1 MLQSFKKQ
9 GRELISSTLA
19 QFKKTKQDLEQGVVQ
34 CNDSI
39 SHIDSV
45 ILELESEK
53 QLEQAAIKEASSVI
67 SHINAILGTPES
79 DKADDTDEHY

>member
-19 QFKKTKQDLEQGVVQ
+19 QFKKTKEDLEQGVIQ
-34 CNDSI
+34 CNNNI

-45 ILELESEK
+45 ISELESEK
-53 QLEQAAIKEASSVI
+53 QQEQAAIKEASSVI
-67 SHINAILGTPES
+67 SHINAILGTPEPS
-79 DKADDTDEHY
+79 KADDIDRHH